1 MNLDYSTLYSQL
13 IALNFKYNNKGRRM
27 RVATW
32 VRTKHIK
39 YNATWNDSINNI
51 IYSVISSLTEFK
63 TVLVLIFNPHLSAK
77 LTPSPSLEGRTNNV
91 HIQ

>member
-1 MNLDYSTLYSQL
+1 
-13 IALNFKYNNKGRRM
+13 M

-39 YNATWNDSINNI
+39 YNAPWNDSINNI

-77 LTPSPSLEGRTNNV
+77 LTPSPGLRRIPRKRVPPSGGRTNNV
-91 HIQ
+91 HLFPFVCASNFVSFLYR

>member
-1 MNLDYSTLYSQL
+1 MKLDYCILYFQL
-13 IALNFKYNNKGRRM
+13 IALNLKYNNKGRRM

-39 YNATWNDSINNI
+39 YNAPWNDSINNI

-77 LTPSPSLEGRTNNV
+77 LTPSPGLRGKD
-91 HIQ
+91 